1 MRWPVPKRLR
11 DLSLRHKIL
20 LANFL
25 MVLVPVLLI
34 AALGTL
40 LLAGLQFTGTL
51 RQAELALLWPERGP
65 AMALSYAVSDLRWQ
79 SERGGKKA
87 ERFAES
93 CRLLE
98 ENGVQVVI
106 ARRTPADA
114 PPEPRDG
121 ETAAAASAGEAP
133 SARQE
138 TQGTPATQGAKER
151 GAQREAGGET
161 SAAKGE
167 MPPAPRDTPE
177 LHRGKARPEGA
188 ASLAQPSA
196 QTLLYASPGADAAAV
211 VREARRSIG
220 APDAEGTRWQQGEF
234 AFVHRARGGCEVYA
248 YGRLPLPAPGQAD
261 AEAEYQKNAV
271 EGIAFFLL
279 LLALAFIVWLGLSLA
294 RLLSRQVLD
303 PLADLRAAAE
313 AVGRGDLS
321 CRLAVHSRD
330 EVGETCACFDRMR
343 AELLAAREAQERYEQ
358 GRRELIAGISHD
370 LSTPLTAIGGYAT
383 GLADGIARTPE
394 RRRRYA
400 ERITAL
406 VAQLSHL
413 VDRLFLLSRLDL
425 GRVAFHL
432 EPLGVHAYLGAWA
445 AERRAAWE
453 AKGNVLRYEAAEA
466 AQGCRAS
473 IDAAELSRVLENL
486 ESNSL
491 KYGGDAAGHVSA
503 VLSLQLAAGG
513 VRIVWR
519 DHGRGAPEEE
529 LPRLFESFYRADK
542 SRGEQPG
549 HGLGMAI
556 AARIVTGMGGRIW
569 AEQAAGGGLAVCME
583 FPVLP
588 PEEGGAQVGKR
599 QEQDAESGAQAVMGK
614 DAQTGEKKAAAAD
627 KRADDRADA

>member
-1 MRWPVPKRLR
+1 MHLPVPGLLR
-11 DLSLRHKIL
+11 NLSLRHKIL

-34 AALGTL
+34 AVLGTL
-40 LLAGLQFTGTL
+40 IFAGLRFTGTL
-51 RQAELALLWPERGP
+51 RQAELALLWPERGA
-65 AMALSYAVSDLRWQ
+65 AMSVSYAVSDLRWQ

-87 ERFAES
+87 EKFAEA

-98 ENGVQVVI
+98 QNGVQVVI
-106 ARRTPADA
+106 LRRTPADA
-114 PPEPRDG
+114 PPRAKGSGGKPEAQAGNEAEVRAGSGAPPAAPPEPRM
-121 ETAAAASAGEAP
+121 
-133 SARQE
+133 
-138 TQGTPATQGAKER
+138 QGTLPE
-151 GAQREAGGET
+151 ET
-161 SAAKGE
+161 VQSAA
-167 MPPAPRDTPE
+167 
-177 LHRGKARPEGA
+177 
-188 ASLAQPSA
+188 
-196 QTLLYASPGADAAAV
+196 LLYVSSGANAAEV
-211 VREARRSIG
+211 VRQARRSIG

-234 AFVHRARGGCEVYA
+234 AFVHRAHSGCDVYA
-248 YGRLPLPAPGQAD
+248 YGRLPLPAPGQED
-261 AEAEYQKNAV
+261 AEAEYMKSAV
-271 EGIAFFLL
+271 EGLAFFGL
-279 LLALAFIVWLGLSLA
+279 LLALVFIIWLGLLLA
-294 RLLSRQVLD
+294 RLISRQVLD
-303 PLADLRAAAE
+303 PLAALRQAAAE
-313 AVGRGDLS
+313 VGRGNLS
-321 CRLAVHSRD
+321 GRLAVRSQD

-343 AELLAAREAQERYEQ
+343 ADLLAAREAQERYEQ

-383 GLADGIARTPE
+383 GLADGIAKTPE

-425 GRVAFHL
+425 GRVVFHCV
-432 EPLGVHAYLGAWA
+432 PLGVHAYLGAWA

-453 AKGNVLRYEAAEA
+453 AKGHVLRYEAAEA

-473 IDAAELSRVLENL
+473 LDAAELSRVLENL

-491 KYGGDAAGHVSA
+491 KYGGDAAGNVSV

-588 PEEGGAQVGKR
+588 PDEGGAQTAAG
-599 QEQDAESGAQAVMGK
+599 EAAQ
-614 DAQTGEKKAAAAD
+614 AAAD
-627 KRADDRADA
+627 KRADGGAKCGGAAPAARQISKGEERQDEEHPDHRGQ

>member
-1 MRWPVPKRLR
+1 MHLPVPGLLR

-34 AALGTL
+34 AVLGTL
-40 LLAGLQFTGTL
+40 IFAGLRFTGTL

-65 AMALSYAVSDLRWQ
+65 AMAVSYAVSDLRWQ

-87 ERFAES
+87 EKFAEA

-106 ARRTPADA
+106 LRRTPADA
-114 PPEPRDG
+114 PPRAKGSGRKPEAQAGSEAEVRAGSGAPPAAPPEPRM
-121 ETAAAASAGEAP
+121 
-133 SARQE
+133 
-138 TQGTPATQGAKER
+138 QGTLPE
-151 GAQREAGGET
+151 ET
-161 SAAKGE
+161 VQSAA
-167 MPPAPRDTPE
+167 
-177 LHRGKARPEGA
+177 
-188 ASLAQPSA
+188 
-196 QTLLYASPGADAAAV
+196 LLYVSSGANAAEV
-211 VREARRSIG
+211 VRQARRSIG

-234 AFVHRARGGCEVYA
+234 AFVHRAHSGCDVYA
-248 YGRLPLPAPGQAD
+248 YGRLPLPAPGQED
-261 AEAEYQKNAV
+261 AEAEYMKSAV
-271 EGIAFFLL
+271 EGLAFFCL
-279 LLALAFIVWLGLSLA
+279 LLALVFMIWLGLLLA
-294 RLLSRQVLD
+294 RLISRQVLD
-303 PLADLRAAAE
+303 PLAALREAAAE
-313 AVGRGDLS
+313 VGRGNLS
-321 CRLAVHSRD
+321 GRIAVRSQD

-343 AELLAAREAQERYEQ
+343 ADLLAAREAQERYEQ

-453 AKGNVLRYEAAEA
+453 AKGHVLRYEAAEA

-473 IDAAELSRVLENL
+473 LDAAELARVLENL

-491 KYGGDAAGHVSA
+491 KYGGDVTGKVSA
-503 VLSLQLAAGG
+503 VLSLRLAAGG

-519 DHGRGAPEEE
+519 DHGKGAPEEE

-588 PEEGGAQVGKR
+588 PEEMP
-599 QEQDAESGAQAVMGK
+599 DGAQA
-614 DAQTGEKKAAAAD
+614 AAAGAAQAGGRKASSVED
-627 KRADDRADA
+627 GSVQTAAGGTAPASQQIFKEPLMK

>member
-1 MRWPVPKRLR
+1 MHLPVPGLLR

-34 AALGTL
+34 AVLGTL
-40 LLAGLQFTGTL
+40 IFAGLRFTGTL
-51 RQAELALLWPERGP
+51 RQAELALLWPERGA
-65 AMALSYAVSDLRWQ
+65 AMSVSYAVSDLRWQ

-87 ERFAES
+87 EKFAEA

-98 ENGVQVVI
+98 QNGVQVVI
-106 ARRTPADA
+106 LRRTPADA
-114 PPEPRDG
+114 PPRAKGSGGKPEAQAGNEAEVRAGSGAPPAAPPEPRM
-121 ETAAAASAGEAP
+121 
-133 SARQE
+133 
-138 TQGTPATQGAKER
+138 QGTLPE
-151 GAQREAGGET
+151 ET
-161 SAAKGE
+161 VQSAA
-167 MPPAPRDTPE
+167 
-177 LHRGKARPEGA
+177 
-188 ASLAQPSA
+188 
-196 QTLLYASPGADAAAV
+196 LLYASPGADAAAV
-211 VREARRSIG
+211 VRQARRSIG

-234 AFVHRARGGCEVYA
+234 AFVHRAHSGCDVYA
-248 YGRLPLPAPGQAD
+248 YGRLPLPAPGQED
-261 AEAEYQKNAV
+261 AEAEYMKSAV
-271 EGIAFFLL
+271 EGLAFFGL
-279 LLALAFIVWLGLSLA
+279 LLALVFMIWLGLLLA
-294 RLLSRQVLD
+294 RLISRQVLD
-303 PLADLRAAAE
+303 PLQALRQAAAE
-313 AVGRGDLS
+313 VGRGNLS
-321 CRLAVHSRD
+321 GRLAVRSQD

-343 AELLAAREAQERYEQ
+343 ADLLAAREAQERYEQ

-383 GLADGIARTPE
+383 GLADGIAKTPE

-406 VAQLSHL
+406 VSQLSHL

-453 AKGNVLRYEAAEA
+453 AKGHVLRYEAAEA

-473 IDAAELSRVLENL
+473 LDAAELSRVLENL

-491 KYGGDAAGHVSA
+491 KYGGDAAGKVSA

-519 DHGRGAPEEE
+519 DHGKGAPEEE

-583 FPVLP
+583 FPALP
-588 PEEGGAQVGKR
+588 QTEETGVGEGQTAPERARTPEKEHEETAPAAGQPAAGKER
-599 QEQDAESGAQAVMGK
+599 HHEEYPDHRGQ
-614 DAQTGEKKAAAAD
+614 
-627 KRADDRADA
+627 

>member
-1 MRWPVPKRLR
+1 MRLPVPKRLR

-34 AALGTL
+34 AVLGTL
-40 LLAGLQFTGTL
+40 IFAGLRFTGTL
-51 RQAELALLWPERGP
+51 RQAELALLWPERGA
-65 AMALSYAVSDLRWQ
+65 AMSVSYAVSDLRWQ

-87 ERFAES
+87 EKFAEA

-98 ENGVQVVI
+98 QNGVQVVI
-106 ARRTPADA
+106 LRRTPVDAPPRAKGSGGKKEAQAGNEAEVRAGSGAPPAA
-114 PPEPRDG
+114 PPEPR
-121 ETAAAASAGEAP
+121 
-133 SARQE
+133 
-138 TQGTPATQGAKER
+138 TQGTLPE
-151 GAQREAGGET
+151 ET
-161 SAAKGE
+161 VQSAA
-167 MPPAPRDTPE
+167 
-177 LHRGKARPEGA
+177 
-188 ASLAQPSA
+188 
-196 QTLLYASPGADAAAV
+196 LLYVSSGANAAEV
-211 VREARRSIG
+211 VRQARRSIG
-220 APDAEGTRWQQGEF
+220 APDVEGTRWQQGEF
-234 AFVHRARGGCEVYA
+234 AFVHRAHSGCDVYA
-248 YGRLPLPAPGQAD
+248 YGRLPLPAPGQED
-261 AEAEYQKNAV
+261 AEAEYMKSAV
-271 EGIAFFLL
+271 EGLAFFGL
-279 LLALAFIVWLGLSLA
+279 LLALAFIIWLGLSLA
-294 RLLSRQVLD
+294 RLISRQVLD
-303 PLADLRAAAE
+303 PLAALREAAAE
-313 AVGRGDLS
+313 VGRGNLS
-321 CRLAVHSRD
+321 GRLAVRSQD
-330 EVGETCACFDRMR
+330 EVGETCACFDKMR
-343 AELLAAREAQERYEQ
+343 ADLLAAREAQERYEQ

-370 LSTPLTAIGGYAT
+370 LSTPLTAISGYAT

-453 AKGNVLRYEAAEA
+453 AKGHVLRYEAAEA
-466 AQGCRAS
+466 ARGCRAS
-473 IDAAELSRVLENL
+473 LDAAELARVLENL

-491 KYGGDAAGHVSA
+491 KYGGDVTGHVSA
-503 VLSLQLAAGG
+503 VLSLRLAAGG

-519 DHGRGAPEEE
+519 DHGKGAPEEE

-588 PEEGGAQVGKR
+588 PEKMP
-599 QEQDAESGAQAVMGK
+599 DGAQA
-614 DAQTGEKKAAAAD
+614 AAAGAAQAGGRKASAVED
-627 KRADDRADA
+627 GSVQTAAGGTAPAAPQIFKEPLMK

>member
-1 MRWPVPKRLR
+1 
-11 DLSLRHKIL
+11 
-20 LANFL
+20 

-34 AALGTL
+34 AVLGTL
-40 LLAGLQFTGTL
+40 ILAGLRFTGTL
-51 RQAELALLWPERGP
+51 RQAELALLWPERGA
-65 AMALSYAVSDLRWQ
+65 AMSVSYAVSDLRWQ

-87 ERFAES
+87 EKFAEA

-98 ENGVQVVI
+98 QNGVQVVI
-106 ARRTPADA
+106 LRRTPVDAPPRAKGSGGKKEAQAGNEAEVRAGSGAPPAA
-114 PPEPRDG
+114 PPEPR
-121 ETAAAASAGEAP
+121 
-133 SARQE
+133 
-138 TQGTPATQGAKER
+138 TQGTLPE
-151 GAQREAGGET
+151 ET
-161 SAAKGE
+161 VQSAA
-167 MPPAPRDTPE
+167 
-177 LHRGKARPEGA
+177 
-188 ASLAQPSA
+188 
-196 QTLLYASPGADAAAV
+196 LLYVSSGANAAEV
-211 VREARRSIG
+211 VRQARRSIG

-234 AFVHRARGGCEVYA
+234 AFVHRAHSGCDVYA
-248 YGRLPLPAPGQAD
+248 YGRLPLPAPGQED
-261 AEAEYQKNAV
+261 AEAEYMKSAV
-271 EGIAFFLL
+271 EGLAFFGL
-279 LLALAFIVWLGLSLA
+279 LLALVFIIWLGLLLA
-294 RLLSRQVLD
+294 RLISRQVLD
-303 PLADLRAAAE
+303 PLQALRQAAAE
-313 AVGRGDLS
+313 VGRGNLS
-321 CRLAVHSRD
+321 GRLVVRSQD

-343 AELLAAREAQERYEQ
+343 ADLLAAREAQERYEQ

-383 GLADGIARTPE
+383 GLADGIAKTPE

-453 AKGNVLRYEAAEA
+453 AKGHVLRYEAAEA

-473 IDAAELSRVLENL
+473 LDAAELARVLENL

-491 KYGGDAAGHVSA
+491 KYGGDVTGHVSA

-519 DHGRGAPEEE
+519 DHGKGAPEEE

-556 AARIVTGMGGRIW
+556 AARIVTGMDGRIW

-588 PEEGGAQVGKR
+588 PEEMPDGTQ
-599 QEQDAESGAQAVMGK
+599 
-614 DAQTGEKKAAAAD
+614 AAAAGGRKASAVED
-627 KRADDRADA
+627 GSVQTAAGGTASAAPQIFKEPLMK

>member
-1 MRWPVPKRLR
+1 MRFPVPGLLR

-34 AALGTL
+34 AVLGTL
-40 LLAGLQFTGTL
+40 LLAGLRFTGTL

-65 AMALSYAVSDLRWQ
+65 AMAVSYAVSDLRWQ

-87 ERFAES
+87 ERFAEA

-106 ARRTPADA
+106 LRRTPAGAQLEVGGVA
-114 PPEPRDG
+114 PAAEADG
-121 ETAAAASAGEAP
+121 MAASGTEREAP
-133 SARQE
+133 SAS
-138 TQGTPATQGAKER
+138 
-151 GAQREAGGET
+151 REAQ
-161 SAAKGE
+161 
-167 MPPAPRDTPE
+167 AP
-177 LHRGKARPEGA
+177 RPEGVHPEA
-188 ASLAQPSA
+188 AAPAQPPA

-234 AFVHRARGGCEVYA
+234 AFVHRAHNGCEVYA

-303 PLADLRAAAE
+303 PLAALREAAAE
-313 AVGRGDLS
+313 VGRGNLS
-321 CRLAVHSRD
+321 GRIAVWSQD

-343 AELLAAREAQERYEQ
+343 ADLLAAREAQERYEQ

-383 GLADGIARTPE
+383 GLADGIAKTPE

-425 GRVAFHL
+425 GRVVFHCV
-432 EPLGVHAYLGAWA
+432 PLGVHVYLGAWA

-453 AKGNVLRYEAAEA
+453 AEGHALRYEAAEA

-473 IDAAELSRVLENL
+473 LDAAELSRVLENL

-519 DHGRGAPEEE
+519 DHGKGAPEEE

-542 SRGEQPG
+542 SRGKQPG
-549 HGLGMAI
+549 HGLGMDI

-588 PEEGGAQVGKR
+588 PEEMP
-599 QEQDAESGAQAVMGK
+599 DGAQA
-614 DAQTGEKKAAAAD
+614 AAAGAAQAGGRKASAVED
-627 KRADDRADA
+627 ESVQTAAGGAAPASQQIFKGEERQYEEHPDHRGQ

>member
-1 MRWPVPKRLR
+1 MRLPVPKRLR

-34 AALGTL
+34 AVLGTL
-40 LLAGLQFTGTL
+40 IFAGLRFTGTL
-51 RQAELALLWPERGP
+51 RQAELALLWPERGA
-65 AMALSYAVSDLRWQ
+65 AMSVSYAVSDLRWQ

-87 ERFAES
+87 EKFAEA

-98 ENGVQVVI
+98 QNGVQVVI
-106 ARRTPADA
+106 LRRTPADA
-114 PPEPRDG
+114 PPRAKGSGGKPEAQAGNEAEVRTGSGAPPAAPPEPRM
-121 ETAAAASAGEAP
+121 
-133 SARQE
+133 
-138 TQGTPATQGAKER
+138 QGTLSE
-151 GAQREAGGET
+151 ET
-161 SAAKGE
+161 VQSAA
-167 MPPAPRDTPE
+167 
-177 LHRGKARPEGA
+177 
-188 ASLAQPSA
+188 
-196 QTLLYASPGADAAAV
+196 LLYASPGADAAAV

-234 AFVHRARGGCEVYA
+234 AFVHRAHNGCEVYA

-303 PLADLRAAAE
+303 PLAALREAAAE
-313 AVGRGDLS
+313 VGRGNLS
-321 CRLAVHSRD
+321 GRIAVWSQD

-343 AELLAAREAQERYEQ
+343 ADLLAAREAQERYEQ

-370 LSTPLTAIGGYAT
+370 LSTPLTAISGYAT

-453 AKGNVLRYEAAEA
+453 AKGHVLRYEAAEA

-473 IDAAELSRVLENL
+473 LDAAELARVLENL

-491 KYGGDAAGHVSA
+491 KYGGDVTGHVSA
-503 VLSLQLAAGG
+503 VLSLRLAAGG

-519 DHGRGAPEEE
+519 DHGKGAPEEE

-556 AARIVTGMGGRIW
+556 AARIVTGMDGRIW
-569 AEQAAGGGLAVCME
+569 AEQATGGGLAVCME

-588 PEEGGAQVGKR
+588 PEEMP
-599 QEQDAESGAQAVMGK
+599 DGAQA
-614 DAQTGEKKAAAAD
+614 AAAGAAQAGGRKASAVED
-627 KRADDRADA
+627 GSVQTAAGGTAPASQQIFKEPLMK